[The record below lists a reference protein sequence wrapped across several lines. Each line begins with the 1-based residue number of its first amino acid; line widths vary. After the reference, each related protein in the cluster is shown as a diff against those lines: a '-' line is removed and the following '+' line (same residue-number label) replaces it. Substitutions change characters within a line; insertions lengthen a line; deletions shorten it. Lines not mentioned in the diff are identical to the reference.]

1 MAEIK
6 LGNVQLGIEYIKIED
21 RLLSDIKCDLDSYVR
36 YAINNLSSYRQIN
49 KMNDD
54 CFEHIECDLYKALD
68 IIENLK

>member
-6 LGNVQLGIEYIKIED
+6 LGNVQLGIEHIKIGD

-36 YAINNLSSYRQIN
+36 YAINNLSIYRQIN
-49 KMNDD
+49 NMNDY
-54 CFEHIECDLYKALD
+54 CFEHIECDLYRALD